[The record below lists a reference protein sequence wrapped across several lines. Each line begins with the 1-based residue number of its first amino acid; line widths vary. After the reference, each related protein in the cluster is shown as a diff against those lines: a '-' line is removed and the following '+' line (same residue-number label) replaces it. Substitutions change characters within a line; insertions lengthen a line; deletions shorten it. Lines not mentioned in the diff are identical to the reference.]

1 MRKTLKYTVTNEGR
15 DKGKVFLITEM
26 SAADAE
32 DWAIQAFL
40 AMAASGVQIPDNFKE
55 AGFAAVISSAF
66 EAIGKLQYERAKP
79 LLDRMMECVQIIP
92 DPSKPNVVRSLIDD
106 DIEEVSTRLMLRKET
121 FQLHA
126 SFLKTAAR

>member
-1 MRKTLKYTVTNEGR
+1 
-15 DKGKVFLITEM
+15 
-26 SAADAE
+26 
-32 DWAIQAFL
+32 
-40 AMAASGVQIPDNFKE
+40 
-55 AGFAAVISSAF
+55 AAVISSAF